1 MKVSKAFND
10 LLDVNKKNGALILGV
25 NRLDDYATKFLTQH
39 CKEALLKPM
48 ALPVDQIL
56 NKMQLKV
63 HEVSLSKDLDVFG
76 CCLLLDSEVRIFDVN
91 SGFFKPKKFEKGS
104 ILIDPNVV
112 SLYGEGFRRN
122 TIIHEIIHWE
132 KDKTFFEILQ
142 FKNQNET
149 ENYFP
154 IMCKQSDMFFQP
166 SENIKTLDNE
176 IKWLE
181 WQAHR
186 LAPRILMP
194 KINFK
199 NKTNELIEKYKDNL
213 SCDRLVQ
220 ELSEFFIVSRTSVKY
235 RLLEIGYEDIISEL
249 EDFSIVYG
257 EVTNNNEFVKI
268 SSSEAIKMLAENSSL
283 DTWLKQ
289 KQLVFVE
296 GYFVKASIEY
306 VSYSEGAL
314 KLTQKAR
321 KNIKKIAVNLR
332 EQRIYD
338 HRVNKDYLG
347 FSLLTRSKEIDE
359 RLVTFHPKYQ
369 THFDPEPNEI
379 YQAFADKILSIDYNE
394 EQELT
399 KMIGD
404 PTITLCN
411 CLWLL
416 MENRNWNYPEV
427 FNEKTE
433 LHKNYH
439 GKIKNNTYNNMTT
452 TVLFAICVGLK
463 LTLRITEKLFEKSS
477 NKLNYF
483 KDPDK
488 TYIKIMETIPGLNI
502 YDFNA
507 ILDELGVKQ
516 LGSDI
521 K

>member
-1 MKVSKAFND
+1 
-10 LLDVNKKNGALILGV
+10 
-25 NRLDDYATKFLTQH
+25 
-39 CKEALLKPM
+39 
-48 ALPVDQIL
+48 
-56 NKMQLKV
+56 
-63 HEVSLSKDLDVFG
+63 
-76 CCLLLDSEVRIFDVN
+76 
-91 SGFFKPKKFEKGS
+91 
-104 ILIDPNVV
+104 
-112 SLYGEGFRRN
+112 
-122 TIIHEIIHWE
+122 
-132 KDKTFFEILQ
+132 
-142 FKNQNET
+142 
-149 ENYFP
+149 
-154 IMCKQSDMFFQP
+154 
-166 SENIKTLDNE
+166 
-176 IKWLE
+176 
-181 WQAHR
+181 
-186 LAPRILMP
+186 
-194 KINFK
+194 
-199 NKTNELIEKYKDNL
+199 
-213 SCDRLVQ
+213 LVQ